1 LKGRIK
7 ERQKIST
14 AAPGRALAFVP
25 APKTDEE
32 EGTLMRSLE

>member
-1 LKGRIK
+1 MEELRTGK
-7 ERQKIST
+7 KIST
-14 AAPGRALAFVP
+14 AAPRRALDFVL